1 MSKLGAAGEI
11 SLRVGQPA
19 VLTLQG
25 DVPGTGRGLWAASGD
40 TSTCAHRS
48 AQWHKATTAP
58 HDCLSL
64 SPVPR
69 YTTTFNKWQQLLC
82 MGFSPPTW
90 VSAMNYLEIYIILTV
105 LCKRLSFLAVVWH
118 VFNILV
124 CSIYGFWW
132 CFTQDNYQ
140 NPNSVWDTGG
150 KSNEWLVCITQI
162 YCRKWVLRIL
172 TLISTI
178 FENSSIG

>member
-1 MSKLGAAGEI
+1 MCLGQAGG
-11 SLRVGQPA
+11 SGQP
-19 VLTLQG
+19 LGTR
-25 DVPGTGRGLWAASGD
+25 VPVHTGQRSDTKPPLLPMTASA
-40 TSTCAHRS
+40 CHLCHAI
-48 AQWHKATTAP
+48 QP
-58 HDCLSL
+58 HLINGNNF
-64 SPVPR
+64 
-69 YTTTFNKWQQLLC
+69 YTWV
-82 MGFSPPTW
+82 FSPPTW